1 MQKAKNSEDG
11 VEDFGRLWRA
21 GVLLESKT
29 VLVWDSFC
37 PEGNGQDT
45 EPENRPPHA
54 AFWWAMQE
62 TLQLSEERHC
72 C

>member
-11 VEDFGRLWRA
+11 VEDFGQLWRTD
-21 GVLLESKT
+21 VLLESKA
-29 VLVWDSFC
+29 VLVWESFC

-54 AFWWAMQE
+54 AFW
-62 TLQLSEERHC
+62 
-72 C
+72 